1 MQNPFGRLTDL
12 LQREPRAILVTGLL
26 VLVVG
31 VSFFLRYQSFAQTE
45 LSRYPNGDAAKYL
58 LYAYNLK
65 NFGVY
70 GKTDM
75 ALLPPNTPRDA
86 AQQSIEPGSLVTPG
100 YPFFVAYFL
109 GGEYTEDQ
117 RDNIIRTQVILS
129 VLTVLLTYFVFSPVN
144 PYVGLGA
151 AALTAFSPHLVNMN
165 LFLLT
170 EPLFCFLLVSFIF
183 LLSRLRRESPAPLFL
198 LTGIVFGMATL
209 TRPWVQG
216 YLFLLIPFMML
227 STWKIKLS
235 RVALLVL
242 GFAIL
247 MSPWLLRNQLT
258 FGFMVDPTLSVAS
271 FHHGMYPDMMYDG
284 NPESLGVAYN
294 FDPMAAELGKSSDT
308 TIAELKRRASEEP
321 WTYLRWYTVGKTVSV
336 LSWSMIAA
344 ADATFVY
351 VANNTPYFSAPFFY
365 HSSYAMEQVHG
376 LLMILA
382 LAATFVVWLPR
393 RSLKVSED
401 SLLFLRATSLLVLY
415 FLVMHSIG
423 APYPRYSVPMRPVL
437 YGMALAAILLGW
449 QWARSRLSAGKTQT
463 SVE

>member
-1 MQNPFGRLTDL
+1 
-12 LQREPRAILVTGLL
+12 
-26 VLVVG
+26 
-31 VSFFLRYQSFAQTE
+31 
-45 LSRYPNGDAAKYL
+45 
-58 LYAYNLK
+58 
-65 NFGVY
+65 
-70 GKTDM
+70 
-75 ALLPPNTPRDA
+75 
-86 AQQSIEPGSLVTPG
+86 
-100 YPFFVAYFL
+100 
-109 GGEYTEDQ
+109 
-117 RDNIIRTQVILS
+117 
-129 VLTVLLTYFVFSPVN
+129 
-144 PYVGLGA
+144 
-151 AALTAFSPHLVNMN
+151 
-165 LFLLT
+165 
-170 EPLFCFLLVSFIF
+170 
-183 LLSRLRRESPAPLFL
+183 
-198 LTGIVFGMATL
+198 
-209 TRPWVQG
+209 
-216 YLFLLIPFMML
+216 MML
-227 STWKIKLS
+227 SAWKIQLS
-235 RVALLVL
+235 RVVLLLL

-284 NPESLGVAYN
+284 KPESLGLAYN
-294 FDPMAAELGKSSDT
+294 FDPVAGQLGKSSDT

-336 LSWSMIAA
+336 LSWGMIAA

-401 SLLFLRATSLLVLY
+401 SLLFLRATSLLVFY
-415 FLVMHSIG
+415 FLVMHTIG

-449 QWARSRLSAGKTQT
+449 QWARSRLSAGRAQT
-463 SVE
+463 SAE